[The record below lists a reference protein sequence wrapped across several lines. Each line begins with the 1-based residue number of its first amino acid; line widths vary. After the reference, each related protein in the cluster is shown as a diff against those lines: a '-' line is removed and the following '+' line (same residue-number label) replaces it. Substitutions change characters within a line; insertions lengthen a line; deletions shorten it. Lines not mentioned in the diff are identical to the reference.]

1 MTIKRNPDGRPDR
14 TGGGP
19 GCTVRAPVRVRP
31 PERPG
36 ARPGPAPA
44 HGPGPSRRTDPD
56 RPGVRTCGYAD
67 MGRWTRMDWSRP
79 TATQTTNID
88 EPP

>member
-1 MTIKRNPDGRPDR
+1 MTIKRNPDGRPGRTDGGAGRTARAPDR
-14 TGGGP
+14 ATDRGP
-19 GCTVRAPVRVRP
+19 GAAPGVR
-31 PERPG
+31 
-36 ARPGPAPA
+36 
-44 HGPGPSRRTDPD
+44 T
-56 RPGVRTCGYAD
+56 GVRTCGYAD